1 MFPLWDSQPRR
12 RRPTVTLLLVAANL
26 GVFSHE
32 IWLLLAG
39 GRALD
44 AFLIEH
50 ALVPARLVAGWR
62 DPSEWL
68 TMATAMFL
76 HGSGAHV
83 LGNLWFLWIFGGAVE
98 NRLGSGWFLLLYFGA
113 GVAAAGLQLATDPG
127 STVPIIGASGAV
139 SGVLGAYF
147 RLFPRA
153 WIVALVPWVVP
164 LVPVPAVVFLILW
177 FLLQTVQG
185 VGALFE
191 GTVTGGVAWW
201 AHIGGFIA
209 GALWKPRAARG
220 RVRNARS
227 GARLS

>member
-12 RRPTVTLLLVAANL
+12 RRPNVTLLLVAANL
-26 GVFSHE
+26 AIFAYEV
-32 IWLLLAG
+32 WLLLAG

-44 AFLIEH
+44 AFLLKH
-50 ALVPARLVAGWR
+50 AMVPARLVSGWR
-62 DPSEWL
+62 EPAEWL
-68 TMATAMFL
+68 TVASAMFL

-98 NRLGSGWFLLLYFGA
+98 GRLGPGRFLLLYFGA
-113 GVAAAGLQLATDPG
+113 GAAATGLQLATDLG
-127 STVPIIGASGAV
+127 SLVPMIGASGAV

-147 RLFPRA
+147 RMFPRA

-185 VGALFE
+185 VGALLD

-201 AHIGGFIA
+201 AHIGGFLA

-220 RVRNARS
+220 RGRNAR
-227 GARLS
+227 